1 MYNYPTILS
10 DSSNYQNAPCS
21 NQRFHI
27 AKYTDV
33 ITEKPL
39 ATSIITKMTLEYM
52 NNYQN
57 TPQ

>member
-21 NQRFHI
+21 IQRFHL
-27 AKYTDV
+27 AKHTDV
-33 ITEKPL
+33 ITEKPR
-39 ATSIITKMTLEYM
+39 ATSIITKITLEYM